1 MLLRE
6 IKNIFHK
13 ELDALYPKEEV
24 NSFFYLLI
32 GHYFNL
38 ERFVLAMQPNYI
50 ISKEEEQPMFE
61 ALAKLKLH
69 KPIQH
74 IIGSAYFMG
83 MDFIVNEN
91 TLIPRPETEELVR
104 WVIEEVRSTR
114 YKVQS
119 EKSKIQ
125 STKYKV
131 QSKKYK
137 VQSTDALKILDIGS
151 GSGCIAISLA
161 KNFPN
166 AKIVALDVSAEALE
180 IAEQNAVDNGV
191 TIEFIQADILETNI
205 LDMEFDVIVSNPPYV
220 RELEKQKMNANVLE
234 NEPDL
239 ALFVPD
245 GDPLVFYKKI
255 AAFATENLNVD
266 GCLFF
271 EINQYLGKETQQLL
285 SDHNFSEI
293 ELRKDLFGN
302 DRMLKATQR

>member
-32 GHYFNL
+32 EHYFNL
-38 ERFVLAMQPNYI
+38 ERFVLAMQPDYI

-61 ALAKLKLH
+61 ALAKLRLH

-74 IIGSAYFMG
+74 IIGLAYFMH
-83 MDFIVNEN
+83 MDFTVNEN
-91 TLIPRPETEELVR
+91 VLIPRPETEELVR
-104 WVIEEVRSTR
+104 WIIEEVRR
-114 YKVQS
+114 QKR
-119 EKSKIQ
+119 EARKMK
-125 STKYKV
+125 
-131 QSKKYK
+131 
-137 VQSTDALKILDIGS
+137 ALKILDIGT

-166 AKIVALDVSAEALE
+166 AKIYALDVSAEALE
-180 IAEQNAVDNGV
+180 VAKRNAIDKEVV
-191 TIEFIQADILETNI
+191 LEFIQYDILKI
-205 LDMEFDVIVSNPPYV
+205 SALDVKFDVIVSNPPYV
-220 RELEKQKMNANVLE
+220 RMLEKQEMNANVLE

-239 ALFVPD
+239 ALFVSD
-245 GDPLVFYKKI
+245 DNPLVFYKKI
-255 AAFATENLNVD
+255 TAFATENLNSG

-293 ELRKDLFGN
+293 ELRKDMLGN
-302 DRMLKATQR
+302 DRMLMGKLT